1 MPPVQSDKAKK
12 PPACDACKVCLRK
25 APTQFSISRGF
36 CRLVAFFAILNPTAR
51 LVLAA
56 SKKIK
61 SLQYTPQYT
70 HPLITT
76 CSIKMDI
83 RAVSYQLHLLP
94 PQSRVLAL
102 CIICCAA
109 LTSFHPSVLGDGPR
123 PQSFLDDDFFT
134 PSNADLVGCGV
145 RRAAAYRALRI
156 EALKA
161 AWEIGIILQPS
172 NENAAS
178 CYLLDLLEHCDF
190 SGISRPWAN
199 AYMSHVRALAPI
211 WRASNAFTASDGAH
225 WVGYLMGDSLIAVT
239 SRTPMLVTPND
250 QLLLCGPSP
259 PSLEALIASLS
270 KSTSISLLWSSF
282 TSFLYHIV
290 NYARQLIETI
300 SGDYARLSP
309 LSESAVLNFLSSL
322 SLMHSVLALLLDH
335 VDCVIANNDQTS
347 PFVLEDTART
357 CAYGAIF
364 GFSGLVQPFYRE
376 LKYRE
381 ASEAGSQNQ
390 STYDRFR
397 FLHAQAHEMAILGA
411 RQIARGI
418 RYLPKGHF
426 TPVHWSCIFGWAEFC
441 VEEMESGAPPS
452 SDFIHDLETLGNE
465 LKHMGYSLENAST
478 PHSQALLDRLQSHV
492 SRSLVDMFLPPELPL
507 EGEFEVHFRLRFLLI
522 VQLETQARRVL
533 CHPQSGGAPC
543 SRCLERNLV
552 CITTPVQRG
561 RPRKNPVAAASS
573 LTVSR
578 LPHSTALSTA
588 LQAPQGF
595 EVSSDSPELTP
606 DFVSHCFEGLK
617 FTPQYTHPLISAT
630 SIKTDVS
637 AASYNI
643 DLLAP
648 QSRVLA
654 LCIICFVSL
663 ASFHRSV
670 LGEGARPQSFLDYEF
685 FSSASDLLACGM
697 RRGPAFRALRAKAL
711 KAAWELGII
720 LQPSS
725 ENAASCYLLDLTE
738 EGDFSGIRP
747 WANAYI
753 AHIRALVPV
762 WRISGYSTSDAGHW
776 AGFLLLICGPD
787 PPALEGLF
795 TSIENSAQASGM
807 SILWTSM
814 KPYLLHVTSLARE
827 LSEKIAGDYARV
839 NPVSEAAVIKFLS
852 SLTLLHSVLS
862 LLLDRVDTAITSA
875 IANDSPF
882 ILEDTNTDAV
892 ARACA
897 YTLAFG
903 FTGLILPFYRELE
916 YRENLETIHNQSTR
930 ERLGLFRAQARE
942 LTVRGARV
950 LVRSL
955 RYLPKIHY
963 TPVHWATISAWAEFC
978 VDHVESG
985 NGGSISSADVE
996 DLSTIL
1002 NELKLLGYS
1011 LDISSTP
1018 NGVALIER
1026 LEARLKAE
1034 SRLLDTAL
1042 FQDIFPLDGTWI
1054 TQGL

>member
-12 PPACDACKVCLRK
+12 PPACDACKARRVLCHPQPNGAPCPRCVEKNQICLTTPVPRGRPRK
-25 APTQFSISRGF
+25 NPLPGAPAQSPTPPQSRAKSRTTPSPPLPVEPIYKTSSSCPPLTPEF
-36 CRLVAFFAILNPTAR
+36 VAHCFEA
-51 LVLAA
+51 
-56 SKKIK
+56 
-61 SLQYTPQYT
+61 LQYTPQYT

-134 PSNADLVGCGV
+134 PSNVDLVGCGV

-225 WVGYLMGDSLIAVT
+225 WVGYLTGDSLIAVT

-309 LSESAVLNFLSSL
+309 LSESAVLNFLSAL

-335 VDCVIANNDQTS
+335 VDRVIANNDQTS

-381 ASEAGSQNQ
+381 ASEAGSQTQ

-478 PHSQALLDRLQSHV
+478 PHSQALLERLQSHV

-507 EGEFEVHFRLRFLLI
+507 EGTWL
-522 VQLETQARRVL
+522 
-533 CHPQSGGAPC
+533 GAGPM
-543 SRCLERNLV
+543 
-552 CITTPVQRG
+552 
-561 RPRKNPVAAASS
+561 
-573 LTVSR
+573 
-578 LPHSTALSTA
+578 
-588 LQAPQGF
+588 
-595 EVSSDSPELTP
+595 
-606 DFVSHCFEGLK
+606 
-617 FTPQYTHPLISAT
+617 THGSM
-630 SIKTDVS
+630 V
-637 AASYNI
+637 
-643 DLLAP
+643 
-648 QSRVLA
+648 
-654 LCIICFVSL
+654 F
-663 ASFHRSV
+663 
-670 LGEGARPQSFLDYEF
+670 
-685 FSSASDLLACGM
+685 AC
-697 RRGPAFRALRAKAL
+697 
-711 KAAWELGII
+711 
-720 LQPSS
+720 
-725 ENAASCYLLDLTE
+725 
-738 EGDFSGIRP
+738 
-747 WANAYI
+747 
-753 AHIRALVPV
+753 
-762 WRISGYSTSDAGHW
+762 
-776 AGFLLLICGPD
+776 
-787 PPALEGLF
+787 
-795 TSIENSAQASGM
+795 
-807 SILWTSM
+807 
-814 KPYLLHVTSLARE
+814 
-827 LSEKIAGDYARV
+827 
-839 NPVSEAAVIKFLS
+839 
-852 SLTLLHSVLS
+852 
-862 LLLDRVDTAITSA
+862 
-875 IANDSPF
+875 
-882 ILEDTNTDAV
+882 
-892 ARACA
+892 
-897 YTLAFG
+897 
-903 FTGLILPFYRELE
+903 
-916 YRENLETIHNQSTR
+916 
-930 ERLGLFRAQARE
+930 
-942 LTVRGARV
+942 
-950 LVRSL
+950 
-955 RYLPKIHY
+955 
-963 TPVHWATISAWAEFC
+963 
-978 VDHVESG
+978 
-985 NGGSISSADVE
+985 
-996 DLSTIL
+996 
-1002 NELKLLGYS
+1002 
-1011 LDISSTP
+1011 
-1018 NGVALIER
+1018 
-1026 LEARLKAE
+1026 
-1034 SRLLDTAL
+1034 
-1042 FQDIFPLDGTWI
+1042 
-1054 TQGL
+1054 

>member
-1 MPPVQSDKAKK
+1 MSDTAPTKNKK
-12 PPACDACKVCLRK
+12 LPACDVCK
-25 APTQFSISRGF
+25 
-36 CRLVAFFAILNPTAR
+36 
-51 LVLAA
+51 
-56 SKKIK
+56 
-61 SLQYTPQYT
+61 
-70 HPLITT
+70 
-76 CSIKMDI
+76 
-83 RAVSYQLHLLP
+83 
-94 PQSRVLAL
+94 
-102 CIICCAA
+102 
-109 LTSFHPSVLGDGPR
+109 
-123 PQSFLDDDFFT
+123 
-134 PSNADLVGCGV
+134 
-145 RRAAAYRALRI
+145 
-156 EALKA
+156 
-161 AWEIGIILQPS
+161 
-172 NENAAS
+172 
-178 CYLLDLLEHCDF
+178 
-190 SGISRPWAN
+190 
-199 AYMSHVRALAPI
+199 
-211 WRASNAFTASDGAH
+211 
-225 WVGYLMGDSLIAVT
+225 
-239 SRTPMLVTPND
+239 
-250 QLLLCGPSP
+250 
-259 PSLEALIASLS
+259 
-270 KSTSISLLWSSF
+270 
-282 TSFLYHIV
+282 
-290 NYARQLIETI
+290 
-300 SGDYARLSP
+300 
-309 LSESAVLNFLSSL
+309 
-322 SLMHSVLALLLDH
+322 
-335 VDCVIANNDQTS
+335 
-347 PFVLEDTART
+347 
-357 CAYGAIF
+357 
-364 GFSGLVQPFYRE
+364 
-376 LKYRE
+376 
-381 ASEAGSQNQ
+381 
-390 STYDRFR
+390 
-397 FLHAQAHEMAILGA
+397 
-411 RQIARGI
+411 
-418 RYLPKGHF
+418 
-426 TPVHWSCIFGWAEFC
+426 
-441 VEEMESGAPPS
+441 
-452 SDFIHDLETLGNE
+452 
-465 LKHMGYSLENAST
+465 
-478 PHSQALLDRLQSHV
+478 
-492 SRSLVDMFLPPELPL
+492 
-507 EGEFEVHFRLRFLLI
+507 
-522 VQLETQARRVL
+522 ARRVL

-573 LTVSR
+573 LSVSR
-578 LPHSTALSTA
+578 LPHSTALSTT

-637 AASYNI
+637 AAAYNI

-663 ASFHRSV
+663 ASFHQSV

-697 RRGPAFRALRAKAL
+697 RRAPAFRALRAKAL

-776 AGFLLLICGPD
+776 AGFLMTEALISARTRTTMLITQNDQLLICGPD
-787 PPALEGLF
+787 PPALESLL

-916 YRENLETIHNQSTR
+916 YRENLETIHNQGTR
-930 ERLGLFRAQARE
+930 ERLGLLRAQARE

-978 VDHVESG
+978 VDYVESG
-985 NGGSISSADVE
+985 NGGSVSSEDVE

-1026 LEARLKAE
+1026 LEARLKLTVELSPLASPQAVLEAE
-1034 SRLLDTAL
+1034 SSLLDTVL
-1042 FQDIFPLDGTWI
+1042 FEDIFPLDGTWI
-1054 TQGL
+1054 TQGLQ